1 MTSLQGVNGA
11 GEQHILHINAVIAT
25 FLQATV
31 HLHEHLVKLPRSVHD
46 SELNRRKLQPVRF
59 VKREGPIFQR
69 RVCLY
74 IRDCLLVGCDSVSPG
89 SSFETSATSHRVTHK
104 KTGIFY
110 FVKKG

>member
-46 SELNRRKLQPVRF
+46 SELNK
-59 VKREGPIFQR
+59 KK
-69 RVCLY
+69 
-74 IRDCLLVGCDSVSPG
+74 
-89 SSFETSATSHRVTHK
+89 VT
-104 KTGIFY
+104 TG
-110 FVKKG
+110 